1 MIYNVDFIK
10 ITNFNSLKDD
20 AKRMKRHAIDWGKIF
35 AKYLQIKDLYQESF
49 ENSQNSIKKTITQL
63 KPRKKI

>member
-35 AKYLQIKDLYQESF
+35 AKYL
-49 ENSQNSIKKTITQL
+49 
-63 KPRKKI
+63 